1 MKYGTLYAY
10 WTREWNADYCFYV
23 QKVKSLGFDVLEISA
38 GDLLKMSD
46 NQLAELDAAAKDLN
60 LAISSN
66 LGPPPDK
73 NISSSSLEIREAG
86 IAFLNNIIR
95 QMSKIHSYHLVGA
108 LYNSWPYDFVDLDK
122 DAIWSRAVE
131 GMKRV
136 AETACQEGVF
146 LHLEVL
152 NRFETNLLNVCTE
165 GIQFCKDVDSKN
177 VDLLLDTFHMNIE
190 EDNIPQ
196 AFREAGKQGLL
207 GHVHVGEGNRRL
219 PGQGH
224 LPWAEIGQALRDINY
239 NGMVVMEPF
248 VQCGGQVG
256 KDIKVWRDLSENAS
270 SEEMDR
276 QIAESLKFLHAQ
288 FDKTH

>member
-10 WTREWNADYCFYV
+10 WTHEWSADYCFYA

-46 NQLAELDAAAKDLN
+46 RELAELNAAAKNLN

-73 NISSSSLEIREAG
+73 NISSNKKEIREAG
-86 IAFLNNIIR
+86 IAFLCDIIR
-95 QMSKIHSYHLVGA
+95 QMPKIHSAHLIGA
-108 LYNSWPYDFVDLDK
+108 LYNSWPYDFSDLDK
-122 DAIWSRAVE
+122 EAVWARAVE
-131 GMKRV
+131 SMQRV
-136 AETACQEGVF
+136 AKTACEEGVF

-165 GIQFCKDVDSKN
+165 GIQFCKDVGNKN

-190 EDNIPQ
+190 EDDIPQ
-196 AFREAGKQGLL
+196 AFREAGKAGLL

-224 LPWAEIGQALRDINY
+224 LPWAEIGQALREVHYD
-239 NGMVVMEPF
+239 GMVVMEPF
-248 VQCGGQVG
+248 MQSGGQVG
-256 KDIKVWRDLSENAS
+256 KDIKVWRDLTGNAS
-270 SEEMDR
+270 PEEMDR
-276 QIAESLKFLHAQ
+276 QIAESLKFLHTQ
-288 FDKTH
+288 FDKIH